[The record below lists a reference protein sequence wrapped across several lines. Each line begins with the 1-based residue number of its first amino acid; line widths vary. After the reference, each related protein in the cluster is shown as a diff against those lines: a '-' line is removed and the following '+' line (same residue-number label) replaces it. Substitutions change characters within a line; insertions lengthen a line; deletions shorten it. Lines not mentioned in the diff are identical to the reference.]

1 MLHVVCPEFRHEFI
15 YVKNIVKLYKNSG
28 VPRFQMVPGADQRC
42 R

>member
-28 VPRFQMVPGADQRC
+28 GTKIPDGSWGRPAL
-42 R
+42 